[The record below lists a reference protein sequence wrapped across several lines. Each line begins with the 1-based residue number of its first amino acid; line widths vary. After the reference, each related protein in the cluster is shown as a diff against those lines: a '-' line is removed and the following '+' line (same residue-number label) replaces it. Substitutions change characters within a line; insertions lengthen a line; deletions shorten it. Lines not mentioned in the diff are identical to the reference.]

1 MGGYTGTDDV
11 NRRGPAFAALWREHV
26 ASAAENLQSLK
37 GNLPHFGKPPGNLE
51 MKILDDNDQECPPG
65 VLGEI
70 CSRPTDGTKA
80 KVEYF
85 ENAEASAAKV
95 TGRIVEQGR
104 HPKVLVMKYKRT
116 NQYRITRGHR
126 QNFTAIEVKD
136 ITV

>member
-1 MGGYTGTDDV
+1 MYAVIRYGGKQYRAEPGKTIKVERLDGKVGSKVTFSGEDVLAVRTDD
-11 NRRGPAFAALWREHV
+11 GL
-26 ASAAENLQSLK
+26 LK
-37 GNLPHFGKPPGNLE
+37 G
-51 MKILDDNDQECPPG
+51 
-65 VLGEI
+65 
-70 CSRPTDGTKA
+70 
-80 KVEYF
+80 
-85 ENAEASAAKV
+85 AEASAAKV